1 MPSQPPANSRTQ
13 TKPFAIANVRR
24 VGIVGRYNTPGIAQP
39 LKRLATFLVGRGID
53 VLVEAETSSLIRLR
67 SYPVATITELGT
79 LADLVIVIGGD
90 GTMLSVSRQLAMH
103 GVPLIGINQ
112 GRLGFLTDIA
122 LAEMETA
129 LSAMFDGRLTV
140 EDRMLL
146 HAQVIRGDQT
156 VASSLAFNDVVV
168 NRGGFGGMVDLS
180 VAIGS
185 SYVCDLRCDGVI
197 IATPTGSTAYSMSA
211 HGPIVHPSVRAWS
224 LVPISPH
231 ALTNRPIVVGDSER
245 VTVTVTR
252 AREAAIHW
260 DGQTQHRLI
269 EGDCVVIEA
278 APCSVRLVHPE
289 GYDYYS
295 MLRKKLHW
303 SESPLSMDR
312 SSRRSD
318 SRTPRN
324 KQETTQWTTS
334 RTPTASTQ
342 D

>member
-1 MPSQPPANSRTQ
+1 MSPHPPAQSRTQ
-13 TKPFAIANVRR
+13 SRTQAAPFAIANVRR

-39 LKRLATFLVGRGID
+39 LKRLAAFLVGRGID
-53 VLVEAETSSLIRLR
+53 VLVEADTSSLIRLR
-67 SYPVATITELGT
+67 SYPAATIDELGT
-79 LADLVIVIGGD
+79 LADLVIVVGGD

-103 GVPLIGINQ
+103 GIPLIGINQ
-112 GRLGFLTDIA
+112 GRLGFLTDIG

-129 LSAMFDGRLTV
+129 LAAVFDGRLTV

-146 HAQVIRGDQT
+146 RADVIRGDQT
-156 VASSLAFNDVVV
+156 VTSSLAFNDVVV

-245 VTVTVTR
+245 VTITVTR

-260 DGQTQHRLI
+260 DGQTQQGLV

-289 GYDYYS
+289 GYDYYA

-312 SSRRSD
+312 SSRRTE

-324 KQETTQWTTS
+324 KQERKSDGQK
-334 RTPTASTQ
+334 AA
-342 D
+342 